1 MISISVVPPSVPC
14 VEGGH
19 GSFHQG
25 GGDIY
30 QFVFWVRWEAE
41 DQIEFQMC
49 SVDCVDCVDMTP
61 SPPSPPAACQQT
73 MHWKAFSR
81 LTSWEWYVG
90 RVMLEYLILIFCLKI
105 YIYFFI
111 LRRSNNK
118 ICQRPSDRLQK
129 KKILCST
136 SYCFSEAL
144 LECDENELL
153 CKSFYWKTIN
163 KNN

>member
-1 MISISVVPPSVPC
+1 MISVVPPSVPC

-19 GSFHQG
+19 GPFHQG
-25 GGDIY
+25 GVDIY

-73 MHWKAFSR
+73 MHWKAFTR

-105 YIYFFI
+105 YIFFFLFEEDPI
-111 LRRSNNK
+111 TRFARG
-118 ICQRPSDRLQK
+118 LQ
-129 KKILCST
+129 I
-136 SYCFSEAL
+136 
-144 LECDENELL
+144 D
-153 CKSFYWKTIN
+153 CKRKRFFAQHLTAFQKHC
-163 KNN
+163 